1 MAQNLTM
8 QFSSVPFGE
17 HLWSTYCAKLYTRL
31 PRVTEMNTLPLTEK
45 TYSPQFIFEGFPV
58 RDFNF
63 LIHF

>member
-1 MAQNLTM
+1 MVQNLTM

-17 HLWSTYCAKLYTRL
+17 HLCSTYCANLLRKTVYKAPEGYRG
-31 PRVTEMNTLPLTEK
+31 EWQTL
-45 TYSPQFIFEGFPV
+45 PQFIFEAFAI